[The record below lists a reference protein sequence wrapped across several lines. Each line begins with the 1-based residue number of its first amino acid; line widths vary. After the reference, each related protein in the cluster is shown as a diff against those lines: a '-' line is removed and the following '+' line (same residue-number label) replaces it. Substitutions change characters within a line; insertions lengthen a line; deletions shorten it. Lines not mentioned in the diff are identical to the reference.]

1 MGDLEDEGFPEN
13 EENEKSPF
21 IGKQKSKKT
30 NPLKKPAS
38 APKIP
43 SYLKRR
49 NSMPNI
55 KSLERRKIGGEYRLC
70 VSPKPSYP
78 DHEELHPQPP
88 SPMPSKRYRLPKT
101 PPPKP
106 RKLPRNPSLPRQ
118 LPSTPLVVKVSY
130 DRQSKIEISRK

>member
-1 MGDLEDEGFPEN
+1 MELDSLSEN
-13 EENEKSPF
+13 NDKDKEKY
-21 IGKQKSKKT
+21 IGKLKSKNMLTMK
-30 NPLKKPAS
+30 NPVS

-55 KSLERRKIGGEYRLC
+55 KSMERRKRGGEYRLC
-70 VSPKPSYP
+70 VSPMPSYP
-78 DHEELHPQPP
+78 DHEELRPQPSTP
-88 SPMPSKRYRLPKT
+88 KPTKRYRLPKT

-118 LPSTPLVVKVSY
+118 LPVTPLVVKVSY